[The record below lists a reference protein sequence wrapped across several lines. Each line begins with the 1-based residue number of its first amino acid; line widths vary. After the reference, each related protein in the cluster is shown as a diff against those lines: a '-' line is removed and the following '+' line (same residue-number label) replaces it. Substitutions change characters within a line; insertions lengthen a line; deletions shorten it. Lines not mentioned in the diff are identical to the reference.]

1 MKLQLELMVQSNPLV
16 SKEAEITPFIPTLI
30 RNLNGNSSHQFKEK
44 SAKSKLTE
52 TEKHGLLLTI

>member
-1 MKLQLELMVQSNPLV
+1 LV